1 LPATW
6 PTGSWTPGR
15 SSVSWLTES
24 PADLLTK
31 HYAIAHGRVIESAA
45 LTDDGAFGKS
55 MGARV
60 HSVAW
65 QVWHIARWD
74 DRFAEVVLEKTPGLA
89 AKFGRG
95 QIWTAESLAE
105 RWGLPVGQ
113 MGRRDTGT
121 EMDDKSADALQLP
134 EKSVLVDYARR
145 VFARLQAVL
154 KAMPDDSLF
163 DVMPDDPDGDSYA
176 DNIVIYLDHVQR
188 HLGMI
193 EALRGLQGTTGSA
206 TT

>member
-1 LPATW
+1 VS
-6 PTGSWTPGR
+6 GVPGNAL
-15 SSVSWLTES
+15 S
-24 PADLLTK
+24 LLVK
-31 HYAIAHGRVIESAA
+31 NYAIAHGRVIESAER
-45 LTDDGAFGKS
+45 TDDGSFAKS
-55 MGARV
+55 MGTRV

-74 DRFAEVVLEKTPGLA
+74 DRFAEVLIEKTPGLA
-89 AKFGRG
+89 GRFGRAD
-95 QIWTAESLAE
+95 QIWTAESLAK

-134 EKSVLVDYARR
+134 AKAEVVEYARR
-145 VFARLQAVL
+145 VFARLQTVL
-154 KAMPDDSLF
+154 KAVPDASVF
-163 DVMPDDPDGDSYA
+163 AVMPDDPDGDTYA

-193 EALRGLQGTTGSA
+193 EALLGLQGTPGTA